1 MALLIQ
7 RMLRAARLESAFY
20 EEVEADKS
28 AMGQAMLVVGLSS
41 LAAGLGAGDQ
51 GLKAILVGVV
61 TAWLG
66 WLLWAWL
73 TWFIGTKLLA
83 EAQTDADLGQLLR
96 TTGFSAA
103 PGLLRLFGFLPVVG
117 RLVTALAQ
125 VWMLAAMI
133 VAVRQALD
141 YRGTGRALTVCLI
154 GWLIYV
160 IIGLVI
166 AFTVMGRVD
175 GGGVAA

>member
-7 RMLRAARLESAFY
+7 RMLRAARLDSAFY

-41 LAAGLGAGDQ
+41 LAAGLGAGGQ
-51 GLKAILVGVV
+51 GVKAILVGVV
-61 TAWLG
+61 AAWFG

-73 TWFIGTKLLA
+73 TWFIGTKLLP

-103 PGLLRLFGFLPVVG
+103 PGLLRLFAFLPVVG
-117 RLVTALAQ
+117 RAVTALAQ
-125 VWMLAAMI
+125 VWMLVAMV

-141 YRGTGRALTVCLI
+141 YRGTGRTLAVCLI

-160 IIGLVI
+160 IVGLVV
-166 AFTVMGRVD
+166 AFAVMGRLD
-175 GGGVAA
+175 TGGLAA